1 MKKVLGWFS
10 PKGSPKNRNRNRSTT
25 GPGDNSPRVKW
36 VHPGDNFPRVK
47 WVHPGDNSPRVKWVH
62 PRKPTAD
69 ATTSAPS
76 PSSSPLPTSTP
87 VPASASASTSTN
99 WGKSEK
105 EDYSALARIDELTE
119 EMETL
124 SLNLGDVP
132 IQKFSFVQLQLATA
146 NFSPDMCVGR
156 GGFGHV
162 YKGILAPQEQ
172 EVAIKC
178 LDPKSDQGTPAFVTE
193 LELLSNTNH
202 ENIVRLIG
210 YCAENEHRMLV
221 YEYIRMGSL
230 EDHLLNRYDGEHL
243 GILDWDTRLRIAY
256 EIAKGV
262 LYLHRMEPNILYRD
276 IKSANVLLGK
286 GYTVKLSDFGC
297 ATTFSPDEEELHFTK
312 VVGTQGYLDPRYF
325 ATGHCTFQTDVYSFG
340 VVLLELLTGRKAL
353 DVNRPPDDQSLVMW
367 AGRVFHD
374 KTRFTEIADPLL
386 KDKFHE
392 FTFNALVHMARYCV
406 QYEPKSRP
414 LMCHIVDVLR
424 QMNKVAIEP
433 ESPRFR
439 TLTQSPTVPSASAA
453 PVKSC

>member
-1 MKKVLGWFS
+1 MFLEVGHCIF
-10 PKGSPKNRNRNRSTT
+10 
-25 GPGDNSPRVKW
+25 
-36 VHPGDNFPRVK
+36 
-47 WVHPGDNSPRVKWVH
+47 
-62 PRKPTAD
+62 
-69 ATTSAPS
+69 
-76 PSSSPLPTSTP
+76 SSSKFKISMLKFKISFGAFFHSKFLFLRVCFTD
-87 VPASASASTSTN
+87 

-124 SLNLGDVP
+124 RLNLGDVP

-162 YKGILAPQEQ
+162 YKGNLAPLEQ

-230 EDHLLNRYDGEHL
+230 EDHLLNRNDGEHL

-297 ATTFSPDEEELHFTK
+297 ATTFSPDDDELNFTK

-353 DVNRPPDDQSLVMW
+353 DLKRPPDDESLVMW
-367 AGRVFHD
+367 VSHYESYGLIKIHCMLLKKLIFFLQAERVFHD

-386 KDKFHE
+386 KGKFDE
-392 FTFNALVHMARYCV
+392 FTFIGLVHMARYCV

-439 TLTQSPTVPSASAA
+439 TLTQSPTVPSASA
-453 PVKSC
+453 PVKSS